1 MKAACPDYAQVG
13 HQNMHKF
20 GRTDKGVQRYQ
31 CKTCKQTYAKTKGT
45 VFHGCHHSQETIL
58 ECLTMLADRTSKE
71 LLTAVVLPA
80 PINTK

>member
-1 MKAACPDYAQVG
+1 ME
-13 HQNMHKF
+13 N
-20 GRTDKGVQRYQ
+20 VQ
-31 CKTCKQTYAKTKGT
+31 KTYAETKGT

-58 ECLTMLADRTSKE
+58 ESLTMLADRTSKE